1 MNKNIQNLTDK
12 KFTNYILNCKK
23 YVLVDF
29 WANWCAPCRSLSINL
44 KKIRNEYIDNLE
56 IVKVDIEKNSNTAL
70 KYSIQSIPTL
80 ILFKNNKVLKI
91 KTGFLSIED
100 LKIFL
105 NKYIK

>member
-1 MNKNIQNLTDK
+1 MAKLIRSVTDESLK
-12 KFTNYILNCKK
+12 DYLLSCKK

-29 WANWCAPCRSLSINL
+29 WASWCAPCKNLSYVL
-44 KKIRNEYIDNLE
+44 KEIINEYDKKLE
-56 IVKVDIEKNSNTAL
+56 IVKLDIEENSNSAL

-80 ILFKNNKVLKI
+80 ILFKKNKIIDKNI
-91 KTGFLSIED
+91 GSISKND